1 MFWRY
6 VFLLLGVFGCS
17 TSVILIKSSATHPML
32 LVPARLLIAAV
43 LLSPMFWLDW
53 QKNRTAFTRAHLRR
67 TTLPAVVLALHFIT
81 WTYTARMTL
90 AAQATLIVNLVPI
103 AIPFFLHS
111 LVGER
116 INRTE
121 IIGTLIAIAGLI
133 LLTAADALAGTGTLF
148 GNLLGFGSM
157 LLFAWYLALGRR
169 NRDFPSLWL
178 YVVPVYLQAGVLC
191 SLAAI
196 PWFDTFPN
204 GSLREWSLLVGLA
217 VLPTIVGHSL
227 LNLSLRHFRGQIV
240 SLCNVG
246 QFIFAG
252 VMAYFL
258 FNEHPAALFYVSSAI
273 VISGIALVIFSAPT
287 APPRLR

>member
-17 TSVILIKSSATHPML
+17 TSVILIKSSETHPML
-32 LVPARLLIAAV
+32 LVPARLLIAAA

-53 QKNRTAFTRAHLRR
+53 QKHRTAFTRDHLRR

-121 IIGTLIAIAGLI
+121 IIGTLIAIAGLV

-157 LLFAWYLALGRR
+157 LLFAWYLALGRK

-196 PWFDTFPN
+196 PWFDTFPI

-252 VMAYFL
+252 AMAYFL
-258 FNEHPAALFYVSSAI
+258 FNEHPAAVFYISSVI
-273 VISGIALVIFSAPT
+273 VISGIALVVFSAPT